1 MRSLLN
7 ILLAFKEFFLLLLFI
22 VISVVML
29 ANNDN
34 RQLHALR
41 AYAVGFL
48 GATSNAVSVIPN
60 IFTLQRENAIL
71 RQLNVNLSD
80 EVSRLREA
88 RIENTRLRALLGLRE
103 EAPFNLIAADVVGK
117 SLLLMRNTL
126 TLNVGERDGIRP
138 DMPIIAE
145 QGLVGKIIAV
155 GEGYSL
161 GQVLFNKDF
170 RAGAKL
176 QRSRVDGILSW
187 DGGKELQLTNVP
199 KTQDVHTGDIV
210 ITSEYSNIFP
220 RDITI
225 GIVSSVTQKSGSLF
239 HAITVMPAV
248 DFTTLE
254 QVFIIDQVPD
264 SARAELEKRALPG
277 RQ

>member
-7 ILLAFKEFFLLLLFI
+7 ILLAFREYFLLLLFI
-22 VISVVML
+22 VLSVIML

-34 RQLHALR
+34 RQLRALR
-41 AYAVGFL
+41 AYAIGFI
-48 GATSNAVSVIPN
+48 GATSNAFSVIPN
-60 IFTLQRENAIL
+60 VFTLRHENEIL
-71 RQLNVNLSD
+71 RKLNVDLSD

-103 EAPFNLIAADVVGK
+103 SAPFRLLAADVVGK
-117 SLLLMRNTL
+117 SLLLMRNTI
-126 TLNVGERDGIRP
+126 TLNVGERERIRP
-138 DMPIIAE
+138 DMSIIAE
-145 QGLVGKIIAV
+145 QGLVGKVIAV

-170 RAGAKL
+170 RAGAKV

-187 DGGKELQLTNVP
+187 DGGNDLQLTNVP
-199 KTQDVHTGDIV
+199 KTQDVRTGDIV

-220 RDITI
+220 KDITI
-225 GIVSSVTQKSGSLF
+225 GIVSRVRQKSGSLF
-239 HAITVMPAV
+239 HDISVMPAV

-254 QVFIIDQVPD
+254 QVFIIAQTPD
-264 SARAELEKRALPG
+264 SGRVALEKRALPG
-277 RQ
+277 KK